1 VVFVIEEF
9 NDREIEILTMIAQ
22 GRTNQ
27 EIADELYLS
36 VNTVRWYNKQVYSK
50 LGVHKRTL
58 AVARARDLGLI
69 QDDDDRGP
77 DLEQRVHFTR
87 SFDGTTLAYALVGNG
102 PPLVKAANYMC
113 HLEYDWQ
120 SPIWRH
126 WMEAFA
132 SEYTFIRYDERGSGL
147 SDWDVEDLS
156 FEAWVRDLET
166 IVDTLELEQFPLL
179 GISQGGPVSIA
190 YAIKHP
196 EKVSHLILYGSY
208 ARGWRHRDLNE
219 QEKQEERLIIDLIRV
234 GWGKD
239 NPALRQAFSA
249 YLMPE
254 GSPEQWAAFD
264 ELHRHSATAEN
275 AARLEENMHKIDV
288 RELCKQVQVP
298 TLVVHV
304 REDAGVPFAEGRY
317 LASLI
322 PNAQFVSLEG
332 KNHII
337 TEDEPA
343 WHGFLQAVD
352 RFLSEYPQR
361 DDHT

>member
-1 VVFVIEEF
+1 MDEF
-9 NDREIEILTMIAQ
+9 NDREIEILTMIAH

-27 EIADELYLS
+27 EIAEALYLS
-36 VNTVRWYNKQVYSK
+36 INTVRWYNKQIYSK

-58 AVARARDLGLI
+58 AVARAREWGLI
-69 QDDDDRGP
+69 QDEDDRGL
-77 DLEQRVHFTR
+77 DLEQRVYFTQ

-102 PPLVKAANYMC
+102 PPLVKSANYMC

-147 SDWDVEDLS
+147 SDWDVEDVS
-156 FEAWVRDLET
+156 FDAWVKDLEVV
-166 IVDTLELEQFPLL
+166 VDTLELDQFPLL
-179 GISQGGPVSIA
+179 GMSQGGPVSIA
-190 YAIKHP
+190 YAVKHP
-196 EKVSHLILYGSY
+196 DKVTHLILYGAY
-208 ARGWRHRDLNE
+208 ARGWRNRDLTE
-219 QEKQEERLIIDLIRV
+219 QEKREERLILDLIRV

-239 NPALRQAFSA
+239 NPGFRHAFSA
-249 YLMPE
+249 YYMPD

-264 ELHRHSATAEN
+264 ELHRRSATPEN
-275 AARLEENMHKIDV
+275 AARLRETMHSIDV
-288 RELCKQVQVP
+288 QELCKQVQVP
-298 TLVVHV
+298 TLVIHC
-304 REDAGVPFAEGRY
+304 RDDAGVPFVEGRL

-337 TEDEPA
+337 TENEPA
-343 WHGFLQAVD
+343 WQGFLQAVD
-352 RFLSEYPQR
+352 RFLSE
-361 DDHT
+361 